1 MVRQVS
7 RTGDSSTLDWRVPG
21 SAGEPPR
28 GGQLIRAIVIGN
40 LAYATLIAFAMGRRG
55 TSFSI
60 GEGAKVGALVGFLV
74 WCTVDFIFYGTTNV
88 ANQTRT
94 VVDPLLEI
102 VHGGLGG
109 AAIGAVLR
117 QLPAPATVPA

>member
-1 MVRQVS
+1 
-7 RTGDSSTLDWRVPG
+7 
-21 SAGEPPR
+21 
-28 GGQLIRAIVIGN
+28 VIGN